1 MTLPK
6 KLSES
11 TRGGLEVEQWSD
23 NRTFSISVDQ
33 SPLWALNILSLD
45 GDISMNKEIRFMLR
59 DIEERL
65 YDLV

>member
-45 GDISMNKEIRFMLR
+45 GDISMNKEIQFMLR